1 MIEVEFYETSK
12 GKCPVA
18 EFLDSL
24 TGDQAQKIAWVIEL
38 IQSIERPPV
47 KFFKKL
53 VSTDGLWE
61 IRVEYQG
68 NIFRLLAFFDGG
80 KLLVANHGFVKK
92 TQKTP
97 KKEIKVAEERK
108 LDYFKRKGTSK

>member
-1 MIEVEFYETSK
+1 MIEVEFYETGK

-24 TGDQAQKIAWVIEL
+24 SGDQAQKVAWVIEL

-53 VSTDGLWE
+53 VNTDGLWE
-61 IRVEYQG
+61 I
-68 NIFRLLAFFDGG
+68 
-80 KLLVANHGFVKK
+80 
-92 TQKTP
+92 
-97 KKEIKVAEERK
+97 
-108 LDYFKRKGTSK
+108 